1 MQHLEMKIKKFICKN
16 NYFNA
21 LNNFKK
27 KSVVKF
33 KLNVKIIN
41 NEEKL
46 MIKK

>member
-1 MQHLEMKIKKFICKN
+1 MQHLEMKIKKFKCKN

-21 LNNFKK
+21 LNKFKN

-33 KLNVKIIN
+33 KFNAKIIN
-41 NEEKL
+41 NEDKL